1 LKRIIS
7 EMNIEYKLIK
17 LVTKENIITQINPQD
32 SGSRGYITIHDPYE
46 IKSFLNPQ
54 NGQFSTTLVDWLN
67 FSTETFT
74 KISVNDIITVNEPNK
89 DLVDHYQMIL
99 DNKRFNE
106 QIDENVET
114 ASDEDS
120 VSLDETEEH
129 SQDDFLEMLV
139 NHSNKTIH

>member
-1 LKRIIS
+1 
-7 EMNIEYKLIK
+7 MNIEYKLIK

-32 SGSRGYITIHDPYE
+32 SGSRGYITIHDPYA

>member
-1 LKRIIS
+1 
-7 EMNIEYKLIK
+7 MNIEYKLIK